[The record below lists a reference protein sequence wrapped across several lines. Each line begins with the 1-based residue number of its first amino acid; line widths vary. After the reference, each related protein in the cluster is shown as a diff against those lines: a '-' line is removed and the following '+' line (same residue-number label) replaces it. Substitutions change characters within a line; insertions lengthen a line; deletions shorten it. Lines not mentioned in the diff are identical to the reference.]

1 MIFKNNK
8 IKKNIFDIYDIRSHI
23 FTFLEKPGYRKKII
37 DRYLTILNME
47 QKNVLDTFIPNK
59 YQKEW
64 IYKNLNNM
72 RLSYLLSKKM
82 VFTYKCP
89 FENITTK
96 VCYRNFEIDEI
107 EEYNYKIIKSFVIKR
122 RYHRNIFKD
131 CIKSYFNNIKENLF
145 FKEEEWLNES
155 KMKKTIFFSSDDIIT
170 KKYKKFIDILVYC
183 IMLNIY
189 ILTHILILTKDFSII
204 FKKDFYWSNSFFELI
219 FFYSF
224 LFGLIST
231 HYQQYIKAK
240 EEYL

>member
-1 MIFKNNK
+1 MLFKRNK
-8 IKKNIFDIYDIRSHI
+8 CEKNIFDIPDIKNHI
-23 FTFLEKPGYRKKII
+23 FTFLEKPGYRKNII
-37 DRYLTILNME
+37 NNYLESLVRE
-47 QKNVLDTFIPNK
+47 QKDILIPLGLEYK
-59 YQKEW
+59 YHKKW

-72 RLSYLLSKKM
+72 RLSYLLNKKM

-89 FENITTK
+89 FANISTK
-96 VCYRNFEIDEI
+96 ICFRDLESDKEKH
-107 EEYNYKIIKSFVIKR
+107 EIIKSFVIER
-122 RYHRNIFKD
+122 RYNRNILKD
-131 CIKSYFNNIKENLF
+131 FFKSYFNNIKENLF
-145 FKEEEWLNES
+145 FKEDDIVI

-224 LFGLIST
+224 LFGFIST
-231 HYQQYIKAK
+231 HYHQYINAK
-240 EEYL
+240 KEYL